1 LQLGAI
7 AWHSRHELLA
17 TLLLAQL
24 HMIIGY
30 MSNSNVLLL
39 AQNTFQIGGD
49 GVASTV
55 TQQSSSAQ
63 GIAAAPGLTV
73 LAPGGAP
80 TISANPAL
88 VRS

>member
-1 LQLGAI
+1 MCVGKTIVRLI
-7 AWHSRHELLA
+7 AYVA
-17 TLLLAQL
+17 P
-24 HMIIGY
+24 
-30 MSNSNVLLL
+30 L

-88 VRS
+88 VRLSDAGQCVVRHSV

>member
-1 LQLGAI
+1 MQ
-7 AWHSRHELLA
+7 
-17 TLLLAQL
+17 
-24 HMIIGY
+24 
-30 MSNSNVLLL
+30 NS
-39 AQNTFQIGGD
+39 FQIGSD

-63 GIAAAPGLTV
+63 GIAAAPGLSI

-88 VRS
+88 VRIRAGVYVQAEAHAARCPAGWRAR